1 MSSVMLMDLRC
12 AAFGLDLRNASRVYF
27 LHPVLDTQVE
37 AQAIGRARRICQTKD
52 VTVETLV
59 LKDSF
64 EGFLVERRQQMTAGE
79 QRQCKSILDDKPIK
93 EFIEKA
99 KLIPLP
105 ETEDQGLSQT
115 ALLKEPQFVFGRTF
129 ARAFMR
135 GVDNPDEDL
144 VALPSPTRPKAVRI
158 DDAPPVTTDA
168 VGDDI
173 QYEKKAKRPRK
184 RMTSTTGAPAT
195 KRKRVGFAVEPI
207 SASEPSTT
215 PTTPV
220 SASNGI
226 EVTADVQSSKMA
238 VVRSSVFGS

>member
-1 MSSVMLMDLRC
+1 MLMDLRC

-64 EGFLVERRQQMTAGE
+64 EAFLVERRQQMTAGE

-93 EFIEKA
+93 EFIENA
-99 KLIPLP
+99 GLIPLP
-105 ETEDQGLSQT
+105 ETEDEGLSQT
-115 ALLKEPQFVFGRTF
+115 AMLKEPQFVFGRTF

-144 VALPSPTRPKAVRI
+144 VALPSPTRLRAVRAEEPPSVAS
-158 DDAPPVTTDA
+158 DAIS
-168 VGDDI
+168 DDI

-184 RMTSTTGAPAT
+184 RTTSVAGISAS
-195 KRKRVGFAVEPI
+195 KRKRVGFAAEPS
-207 SASEPSTT
+207 SASGSSTT
-215 PTTPV
+215 PTTPS
-220 SASNGI
+220 SASNGTEI
-226 EVTADVQSSKMA
+226 VGDIQPSTVA
-238 VVRSSVFGS
+238 VVRSSIFGA